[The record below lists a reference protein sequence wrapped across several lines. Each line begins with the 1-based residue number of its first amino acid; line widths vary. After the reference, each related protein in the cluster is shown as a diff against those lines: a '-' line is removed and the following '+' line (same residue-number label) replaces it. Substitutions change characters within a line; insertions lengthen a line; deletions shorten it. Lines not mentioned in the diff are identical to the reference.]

1 MNKTLWLVFVVAFII
16 GTSYGMHNPVLPIF
30 AKNEIGASYSELGL
44 IGLANFIPYMFIPL
58 FVGILLDRFNNGY
71 LLSIGI
77 VVNSVSV
84 FLLSTAESV
93 PEVMGFRAMTGI
105 AHAFFWPP
113 SESIISKLSQRNERV
128 KNIGRF
134 TGLFIS
140 GFMVGPL
147 AGGFI
152 LDYSDESYRLL
163 FQITTFVLASA
174 IVASLWAST
183 RRITIHQQKV
193 SIANLKEIMR
203 FKTVIAIILF
213 CNIVFGT
220 ILVIYPAYL
229 NDQSFS
235 AVQVEVLFFIF
246 GISRV
251 LTLVFTGKLARHTN
265 ITLIF
270 ACLSITVGLFLSF
283 YTNDIVIFGVALLS
297 MGFGFGIF
305 FPITLEIVL
314 SKTREKIQGSVIG
327 AYETIFGIGWV
338 IGPLTAGLVSEQF
351 GNSFPYV
358 VFFIIGIGVTLL
370 SIIKRKTLVPAN

>member
-77 VVNSVSV
+77 VINSVSV

-314 SKTREKIQGSVIG
+314 SKTREKIRGSVIG

>member
-1 MNKTLWLVFVVAFII
+1 MNKTLWLVFTVAFII

-77 VVNSVSV
+77 VLNSASV

-93 PEVMGFRAMTGI
+93 PEVMGFRAITGI

-113 SESIISKLSQRNERV
+113 SESIISKISEKHERV

-134 TGLFIS
+134 TGIFIA
-140 GFMVGPL
+140 GFMIGPL

-163 FQITTFVLASA
+163 FQITTFILASA

-183 RRITIHQQKV
+183 RRVTVHQEKISMV
-193 SIANLKEIMR
+193 NIKEIMR
-203 FKTVIAIILF
+203 FKTVIVIILF
-213 CNIVFGT
+213 CNMVFGT
-220 ILVIYPAYL
+220 ILVIYPAFL

-235 AVQVEVLFFIF
+235 AVQVEVLFFVF
-246 GISRV
+246 GVSRV
-251 LTLVFTGKLARHTN
+251 VTLVFTGRLARHTN
-265 ITLIF
+265 TTLIF
-270 ACLSITVGLFLSF
+270 ACLSITVGLLLSF
-283 YTNDIVIFGVALLS
+283 YTNDIVVFGMALLS

-314 SKTREKIQGSVIG
+314 SRTKENIRGSVIG

-358 VFFIIGIGVTLL
+358 VFFMIGIGITLL
-370 SIIKRKTLVPAN
+370 SIIKRKILVPAN

>member
-58 FVGILLDRFNNGY
+58 FVGILLDRFNNSY

-77 VVNSVSV
+77 VINSVSV

-113 SESIISKLSQRNERV
+113 SESIISKLSERNERV

-183 RRITIHQQKV
+183 RRITIHQQKF
-193 SIANLKEIMR
+193 SIVNLKEIMR
-203 FKTVIAIILF
+203 FKTVIVIILF

-251 LTLVFTGKLARHTN
+251 LTLVFTGRLARHTN

-270 ACLSITVGLFLSF
+270 ACLSITVGLLLSF
-283 YTNDIVIFGVALLS
+283 YTNDIVIFGAALLS

-314 SKTREKIQGSVIG
+314 SKTREKIRGSVIG

-338 IGPLTAGLVSEQF
+338 IGPLTAGLISEQF

-358 VFFIIGIGVTLL
+358 VFFIIGIGITLL

>member
-1 MNKTLWLVFVVAFII
+1 MNKTLWLVFATAFLI

-30 AKNEIGASYSELGL
+30 AKNEVGASYSELGL

-58 FVGILLDRFNNGY
+58 FVGVLLDRFNNGY

-77 VVNSVSV
+77 VVNSAAI

-93 PEVMGFRAMTGI
+93 PEIMGFRAMTGI

-113 SESIISKLSQRNERV
+113 SESIISKISKRHERV

-147 AGGFI
+147 VGSFI
-152 LDYSDESYRLL
+152 LDYSDDSYRLL
-163 FQITTFVLASA
+163 FQITAFVLSSA

-183 RRITIHQQKV
+183 RRITIHQEKISLV
-193 SIANLKEIMR
+193 NLKEILR
-203 FKTVIAIILF
+203 FKTVITIILF
-213 CNIVFGT
+213 CNLVFGT

-235 AVQVEVLFFIF
+235 AVQVEILFFVF

-251 LTLVFTGKLARHTN
+251 VTLVFTGRLARRTST
-265 ITLIF
+265 TLTF
-270 ACLSITVGLFLSF
+270 ACLSITLGMLLSF
-283 YTNDIVIFGVALLS
+283 YTDDILVFGAALLS

-314 SKTREKIQGSVIG
+314 SKTHENIRGSVIG

-338 IGPLTAGLVSEQF
+338 LGPLAAGLVSEQL
-351 GNSFPYV
+351 GNNFPYV
-358 VFFIIGIGVTLL
+358 IFFIMGIGITLL
-370 SIIKRKTLVPAN
+370 SIIKRNVLVPAN

>member
-1 MNKTLWLVFVVAFII
+1 MNKTLWLVFTVAFII

-77 VVNSVSV
+77 VLNSASV

-93 PEVMGFRAMTGI
+93 PEVMGFRAITGI

-113 SESIISKLSQRNERV
+113 SESIISKISEKHERV

-134 TGLFIS
+134 TGIFIA
-140 GFMVGPL
+140 GFMIGPL

-163 FQITTFVLASA
+163 FQITTFILASA

-183 RRITIHQQKV
+183 RRVTVHQEKISMV
-193 SIANLKEIMR
+193 NIKEIMR
-203 FKTVIAIILF
+203 FKTVIVIILF
-213 CNIVFGT
+213 CNMVFGT
-220 ILVIYPAYL
+220 ILVIYPAFL

-235 AVQVEVLFFIF
+235 AVQVEVLFFVF
-246 GISRV
+246 GVSRV
-251 LTLVFTGKLARHTN
+251 VTLVFTGRLARHTN
-265 ITLIF
+265 TTLIF
-270 ACLSITVGLFLSF
+270 ACLSITVGLLLSF
-283 YTNDIVIFGVALLS
+283 YTNDIVVFGIALLS

-314 SKTREKIQGSVIG
+314 SRTKENIRGSVIG

-358 VFFIIGIGVTLL
+358 VFFMIGIGITLL
-370 SIIKRKTLVPAN
+370 SIIKRKILVPVN

>member
-1 MNKTLWLVFVVAFII
+1 MNKTLWLVFTVAFII

-77 VVNSVSV
+77 VLNSASV

-93 PEVMGFRAMTGI
+93 PEVMGFRAITGI

-113 SESIISKLSQRNERV
+113 SESIISKISEKHERV

-134 TGLFIS
+134 TGIFIA
-140 GFMVGPL
+140 GFMIGPL

-163 FQITTFVLASA
+163 FQITTFILASA

-183 RRITIHQQKV
+183 RRVTVHQEKISMV
-193 SIANLKEIMR
+193 NIKEIMR
-203 FKTVIAIILF
+203 FKTVIVIILF
-213 CNIVFGT
+213 CNMVFGT
-220 ILVIYPAYL
+220 ILVIYPAFL

-235 AVQVEVLFFIF
+235 AVQVEVLFFVF
-246 GISRV
+246 GVSRV
-251 LTLVFTGKLARHTN
+251 VTLVFTGRLARHANT
-265 ITLIF
+265 TLIF
-270 ACLSITVGLFLSF
+270 ACLSITVGLLLSF
-283 YTNDIVIFGVALLS
+283 YTNDIVVFGMALLS

-314 SKTREKIQGSVIG
+314 SRTKENIRGSIIG

-358 VFFIIGIGVTLL
+358 VFFMIGIGITLL
-370 SIIKRKTLVPAN
+370 SIIKRKILVPAN

>member
-1 MNKTLWLVFVVAFII
+1 MAKTLWLVFTVAFII

-30 AKNEIGASYSELGL
+30 AKNDVGASYYELGL

-77 VVNSVSV
+77 TINSVAI

-113 SESIISKLSQRNERV
+113 SESIISKVSNSHDRV

-140 GFMVGPL
+140 GFMIGPL
-147 AGGFI
+147 LGSFI
-152 LDYSDESYRLL
+152 LDNYGESYRLL
-163 FQITTFVLASA
+163 FQITAFVLATA
-174 IVASLWAST
+174 LIASLWTST
-183 RRITIHQQKV
+183 RRITIHREKF
-193 SIANLKEIMR
+193 SLLNLKEIMR

-213 CNIVFGT
+213 CNMVFGT

-235 AVQVEVLFFIF
+235 AVQVEILFFVF

-251 LTLVFTGKLARHTN
+251 LTLVFTGKLAKHTN
-265 ITLIF
+265 TTIIF
-270 ACLSITVGLFLSF
+270 ACLSISIGLLLSF
-283 YTNDIVIFGVALLS
+283 YTNDMMIFGIALLS

-314 SKTREKIQGSVIG
+314 SKTRENIRGSVIG

-338 IGPLTAGLVSEQF
+338 IGPLSAGLLSEQF
-351 GNSFPYV
+351 GNSFPYAI
-358 VFFIIGIGVTLL
+358 FFIMGIGITLL
-370 SIIKRKTLVPAN
+370 SVIKRKILVPAN

>member
-77 VVNSVSV
+77 VINSVSV

>member
-1 MNKTLWLVFVVAFII
+1 MWLVFVIAFII

-30 AKNEIGASYSELGL
+30 AKNEIGANYSELGL

-77 VVNSVSV
+77 VMNSVSV
-84 FLLSTAESV
+84 FLLSMAESV
-93 PEVMGFRAMTGI
+93 PEIMGARAMTGI

-113 SESIISKLSQRNERV
+113 SESIISKISGKGERV

-147 AGGFI
+147 LGGFI
-152 LDYSDESYRLL
+152 LEYSDESYRLL
-163 FQITTFVLASA
+163 FQITTFILASA
-174 IVASLWAST
+174 IIASLWAST
-183 RRITIHQQKV
+183 RRITIHQQHMAV
-193 SIANLKEIMR
+193 VNLKEIIR

-235 AVQVEVLFFIF
+235 AVQVEILFFVF
-246 GISRV
+246 GVSRV
-251 LTLVFTGKLARHTN
+251 VTLIFTGRLAKHTSTTLV
-265 ITLIF
+265 F
-270 ACLSITVGLFLSF
+270 ACLSITIGLLLSF
-283 YTNDIVIFGVALLS
+283 YTNDIWIFGIALLS

-314 SKTREKIQGSVIG
+314 SKTRENIRGSIIG

-351 GNSFPYV
+351 GNSSPYM
-358 VFFIIGIGVTLL
+358 VFFVMGIGITIL
-370 SIIKRKTLVPAN
+370 SVIKRKTLVPAS

>member
-1 MNKTLWLVFVVAFII
+1 MNKTLWLVFAVAFII

-71 LLSIGI
+71 LLSVGI
-77 VVNSVSV
+77 ILNSTSV

-113 SESIISKLSQRNERV
+113 SESIISKISEKKERV

-134 TGLFIS
+134 TGIFIS
-140 GFMVGPL
+140 GFMIGPL

-152 LDYSDESYRLL
+152 LDYSGESYRLL

-174 IVASLWAST
+174 IIASLWVST
-183 RRITIHQQKV
+183 RRITIHREK
-193 SIANLKEIMR
+193 IAMVNIKEIMR
-203 FKTVIAIILF
+203 FKTVIIIIIF
-213 CNIVFGT
+213 CNMVFGT
-220 ILVIYPAYL
+220 ILVIYPAFL

-235 AVQVEVLFFIF
+235 AVQVEVLFFVF

-251 LTLVFTGKLARHTN
+251 VTLVFTGRLARRANT
-265 ITLIF
+265 TLIL
-270 ACLSITVGLFLSF
+270 ACLSITLGLLLSF
-283 YTNDIVIFGVALLS
+283 YTNDFVVFGMALLS

-314 SKTREKIQGSVIG
+314 SRTRENIRGSVIG

-338 IGPLTAGLVSEQF
+338 IGPLTAGIVSEQF

-358 VFFIIGIGVTLL
+358 VFFIIGVGITIL
-370 SIIKRKTLVPAN
+370 SIIKRKILVPAN

>member
-314 SKTREKIQGSVIG
+314 SKTREKIRGSVIG